1 MLVEMRASADSSPA
15 RYPARAALAGLCGSL
30 LAHALLYVVLH
41 WAGTLPAMDFAL
53 QLPNEVEFGLA
64 DPSAVHAAALPPE
77 TAAPEP
83 AASPAPETGTTL
95 PAQPKP
101 HKPKPKAK
109 AAPDAGVAH
118 EVAEQPHTA
127 PASIGDGKA
136 ALSAFAPAG
145 AQIALRVNLARVRD
159 SELAPDVRGLLE
171 DIPDWQLILGG
182 SGLDPLHDL
191 ERLYIA
197 SPDLK
202 RANLVIAGQYSGDD
216 DLPRRVVAS
225 LAEAHGTHAAWHKRG
240 TIAVAAWAN
249 ADETPRVLALIGP
262 QQFAITRPDDLPR
275 VLAVA
280 RALAKRAA
288 DAAHAPDSAESDG
301 DALLGLAQDQTL
313 GVSVEGAKLFARG
326 NMKGIPD
333 RLELSV
339 RQSDAGLA
347 VTVEGTYP
355 DADAAVQGRDYWRR
369 VVERYARHPLVALVG
384 MREPLA
390 NLVIETDAQR
400 ALAHTTVSVQQARV
414 LLGFLRGAVARPA
427 GIAPDAARLR
437 RPDP

>member
-1 MLVEMRASADSSPA
+1 
-15 RYPARAALAGLCGSL
+15 
-30 LAHALLYVVLH
+30 
-41 WAGTLPAMDFAL
+41 MDFEL
-53 QLPNEVEFGLA
+53 QLPNQVEFGLA
-64 DPSAVHAAALPPE
+64 DPSEVHAAAPPPPE
-77 TAAPEP
+77 ATVPEP
-83 AASPAPETGTTL
+83 AAAPAPESGTTI

-101 HKPKPKAK
+101 HKPKPKP
-109 AAPDAGVAH
+109 APDAGVAH
-118 EVAEQPHTA
+118 EVAEQPPHTA
-127 PASIGDGKA
+127 PTSIGDGKA

-171 DIPDWQLILGG
+171 DIPDWRLILGG
-182 SGLDPLHDL
+182 SGLDALRDL

-225 LAEAHGTHAAWHKRG
+225 LAEAQGTQATWRKRG
-240 TIAVAAWAN
+240 TIAVAPWAN
-249 ADETPRVLALIGP
+249 ADDTPRVLALIGP

-280 RALAKRAA
+280 RALATRAA
-288 DAAHAPDSAESDG
+288 DAAHAPETSEADG
-301 DALLGLAQDQTL
+301 DALLGLKEDQTL

-326 NMKGIPD
+326 NIKGIPD

-339 RQSDAGLA
+339 RQTDTGLD
-347 VTVEGTYP
+347 VQIEGSYP
-355 DADAAVQGRDYWRR
+355 DDDAARQARDYWKR
-369 VVERYARHPLVALVG
+369 VVERYAHHPLVALVG

-390 NLVIETDAQR
+390 NLVLEPDAQR
-400 ALAHTTVSVQQARV
+400 VTAHTTVSVQQARV
-414 LLGFLRGAVARPA
+414 LLGFLRGAIAQPA
-427 GIAPDAARLR
+427 AAAHDQPPAEPDSARLR